1 VTANV
6 KAITCCL
13 GYQQLATLS
22 SATGLTVP
30 TRDPI
35 SGMDVKANFALIVAE
50 TQDVR
55 WRDDGTAPT
64 ASVGM
69 LLKAGTIFQYDGDLN
84 KIQFIEVTGSAKVNV
99 SYYV

>member
-13 GYQQLATLS
+13 GYEQLYPIS
-22 SATGLTVP
+22 SATGFTVP
-30 TRDPI
+30 PRDPI

-50 TQDVR
+50 AQDVR
-55 WRDDGTAPT
+55 WLDNGQTPT
-64 ASVGM
+64 ASYGM

-84 KIQFIEVTGSAKVNV
+84 KIKFIEVTSGAKVNV

>member
-1 VTANV
+1 MTANV

-13 GYQQLATLS
+13 GYQQLGTLT

-30 TRDPI
+30 ARDPI

-55 WRDDGTAPT
+55 WRDDGTDPT
-64 ASVGM
+64 SSVGM
-69 LLKAGTIFQYDGDLN
+69 LLKAGVIFQYDGDLS
-84 KIQFIEVTGSAKVNV
+84 KIKFIEVTASAKVNV